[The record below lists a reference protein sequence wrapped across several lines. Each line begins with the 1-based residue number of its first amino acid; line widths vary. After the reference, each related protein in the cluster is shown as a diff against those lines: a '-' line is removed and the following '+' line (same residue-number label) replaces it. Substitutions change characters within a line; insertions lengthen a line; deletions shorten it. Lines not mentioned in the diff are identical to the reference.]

1 MLGFR
6 WHAGLIG
13 RNMGRLRAGQS
24 GFIMS
29 KAKSTNKPAAPVRP
43 KPLRRRG
50 AARVIDEAPRGA
62 ASLADDEAT
71 FVEHPDGWYWVAP
84 AGHQEFGPFASRS
97 DARADR
103 DRYNE
108 EAPVEGETVQEAERE
123 IGIADWIDAETG
135 APAEGQSPP
144 HLEE

>member
-6 WHAGLIG
+6 SRADLIA
-13 RNMGRLRAGQS
+13 RNMVRLQARQS
-24 GFIMS
+24 DFTMS
-29 KAKSTNKPAAPVRP
+29 KAKSTTKPATVARP

-50 AARVIDEAPRGA
+50 AARVIGESPRGA

-71 FVEHPDGWYWVAP
+71 CVEHPDGWYWVAP
-84 AGHQEFGPFASRS
+84 DGHQEFGPFANRS
-97 DARADR
+97 EALADR
-103 DRYNE
+103 DRYSE
-108 EAPVEGETVQEAERE
+108 EAPIEGESVQEAERE

-144 HLEE
+144 HLDE